1 MRRRRAAIVGTGGIA
16 GTHAR
21 ALRAYADQVEIVA
34 ATDLD
39 AGRLAAF
46 TSQWEIPGRYPSL
59 GDLLAAEQPDLV
71 HLCTPPGAHAA
82 AVPDARGVRRISA
95 QAPRLARDVET
106 EDVSFAHLTFAN
118 GAVASIVN
126 SVLSPREES
135 YLRFDFA
142 GATLELSH
150 LYGHRLDSWT
160 YTPAPGFEQDA
171 PPWPPSGE
179 EVPSGHQAQFG
190 ELFASLRDGRRPAA
204 TGAGLRRTL
213 ESVTGI
219 YASAFTGRRV
229 TRDGLTADSPFYHRL
244 NGSPA
249 SRARTVIR
257 RRS

>member
-1 MRRRRAAIVGTGGIA
+1 M
-16 GTHAR
+16 
-21 ALRAYADQVEIVA
+21 
-34 ATDLD
+34 
-39 AGRLAAF
+39 
-46 TSQWEIPGRYPSL
+46 
-59 GDLLAAEQPDLV
+59 
-71 HLCTPPGAHAA
+71 
-82 AVPDARGVRRISA
+82 PDARGVRRISA

-190 ELFASLRDGRRPAA
+190 ESFASLRDGRRPAA